1 MCVCVV
7 EVAKRGA
14 DINALLRTESLTSRI
29 AVYAMEAPGENV
41 AALSLASDAVV
52 EALDVGGNIASCGH
66 DSQGREGDGNG
77 GLDDHFV

>member
-1 MCVCVV
+1 
-7 EVAKRGA
+7 
-14 DINALLRTESLTSRI
+14 
-29 AVYAMEAPGENV
+29 MEAPGENV

-66 DSQGREGDGNG
+66 GSQGREGDGNG